1 MIKLAKAVTG
11 FLAASLVSCS
21 VCYAQSLAPLTV
33 LVFGPPSLGAFL
45 PPIIK
50 NRKFDEKNGL
60 AINFVERTPDAYSTQ
75 FNSGEFQVGG
85 SASLV
90 TIGLAAVR
98 GVKVTYLFNL
108 YDYWSY
114 VVTSRPE
121 VKTLKDLEGKE
132 LAVARGTTI
141 FVMFEWFARQQGVDM
156 SKIALINTAPPGLLG
171 YALADRAAGIHIWDP
186 GYTTLMQKN
195 PSLRSLDLDIH
206 QSWEKFTGTRSI
218 PYLGVAAH
226 TEWVEK
232 NPQLVPKLY
241 ATYKDAVDWTLANPD
256 EASSIIIST
265 GTANE
270 QKAVADLIR
279 ANDRLGLNIQW
290 AADLRKEL
298 LSVYR
303 VGREMGI
310 LPSEPGP
317 ETIYTPHAK

>member
-1 MIKLAKAVTG
+1 
-11 FLAASLVSCS
+11 
-21 VCYAQSLAPLTV
+21 
-33 LVFGPPSLGAFL
+33 
-45 PPIIK
+45 
-50 NRKFDEKNGL
+50 
-60 AINFVERTPDAYSTQ
+60 
-75 FNSGEFQVGG
+75 
-85 SASLV
+85 
-90 TIGLAAVR
+90 
-98 GVKVTYLFNL
+98 
-108 YDYWSY
+108 
-114 VVTSRPE
+114 
-121 VKTLKDLEGKE
+121 
-132 LAVARGTTI
+132 
-141 FVMFEWFARQQGVDM
+141 MFEWFARQQGVDM